1 MSDICEEVS
10 NMTLQQ
16 KAVKE
21 ISILSDE
28 DLSQVM
34 QFISFLRFSKTE
46 HVSMAAQESDHKK
59 YRTRGGLRGKVI
71 LADDFD
77 ETPDCFKEY
86 L

>member
-21 ISILSDE
+21 ISLLSDE

-34 QFISFLRFSKTE
+34 
-46 HVSMAAQESDHKK
+46 H
-59 YRTRGGLRGKVI
+59 
-71 LADDFD
+71 
-77 ETPDCFKEY
+77 
-86 L
+86 

>member
-1 MSDICEEVS
+1 
-10 NMTLQQ
+10 MTLQQ

-21 ISILSDE
+21 ISLLSDE

-59 YRTRGGLRGKVI
+59 CRTRGGLRGKVI